1 MKAIEEYLVSILNQM
16 AKMRQPLCISEG
28 LALANSLVVGTK
40 WEKEIIE
47 FKTKRGWSQF
57 DDEGN
62 KKELLGKKWYQRFW
76 KRNSHII
83 ERKATQKFAKD
94 RSEWS
99 VYRNFAQMYDEV
111 YEAMVDAG
119 VAKKLE
125 EPMWVDMEGNA
136 TDEENAF
143 GKKKATHTLTR
154 PDMVIFVDEVG
165 CNTSQEGD
173 GHVGGQKK
181 IVPRG
186 TVPKE
191 SATTNDNHFTLLGF
205 TAATG
210 EPVMCAII
218 MAGKSINSDA
228 VTGVN
233 VFAQKVGDE
242 ADPDFVKNNTGPGK
256 LYPLGPTCE
265 FKGKQ
270 VPCVVAHTES
280 GSITSELLASFLKH
294 MDDIQVFP
302 RDDPNVKPFLL
313 LDGHGSR
320 LELPFLT
327 YVNTE
332 AHPWVVCIGVPYG
345 TLYWQVGDSPE
356 QNGSY
361 KMAITKAKT
370 ELVLKKQRCCWANPR
385 VETYEIIV
393 IVNAAWAKSFA
404 RVDRNKKA
412 IAARGWNPLTRNLLD
427 HPEIA
432 ETQEIAHQENQENS
446 QETVASTLNFGT
458 GVANK
463 VMVDILQ
470 NIDRENVRSQIRQNQ
485 EQGRQAIETLTQCKK
500 LSAGAVF
507 KSGRAMLGP
516 DVLRVAVQRRIKKD
530 EVEKQ
535 KVVRRNTERSKKR
548 SAYLK
553 ARADTT
559 NLEQASWT
567 VSQLKALISFKK
579 RKTDTWQQPK
589 NKVQLIEKWNE
600 LKNRETPP
608 PSPAREE
615 QQGDDEEEED
625 TVEAV
630 EAV

>member
-1 MKAIEEYLVSILNQM
+1 
-16 AKMRQPLCISEG
+16 
-28 LALANSLVVGTK
+28 
-40 WEKEIIE
+40 
-47 FKTKRGWSQF
+47 
-57 DDEGN
+57 
-62 KKELLGKKWYQRFW
+62 
-76 KRNSHII
+76 
-83 ERKATQKFAKD
+83 
-94 RSEWS
+94 
-99 VYRNFAQMYDEV
+99 
-111 YEAMVDAG
+111 
-119 VAKKLE
+119 
-125 EPMWVDMEGNA
+125 
-136 TDEENAF
+136 
-143 GKKKATHTLTR
+143 
-154 PDMVIFVDEVG
+154 
-165 CNTSQEGD
+165 
-173 GHVGGQKK
+173 
-181 IVPRG
+181 
-186 TVPKE
+186 
-191 SATTNDNHFTLLGF
+191 
-205 TAATG
+205 
-210 EPVMCAII
+210 
-218 MAGKSINSDA
+218 
-228 VTGVN
+228 
-233 VFAQKVGDE
+233 
-242 ADPDFVKNNTGPGK
+242 
-256 LYPLGPTCE
+256 
-265 FKGKQ
+265 
-270 VPCVVAHTES
+270 
-280 GSITSELLASFLKH
+280 
-294 MDDIQVFP
+294 
-302 RDDPNVKPFLL
+302 
-313 LDGHGSR
+313 
-320 LELPFLT
+320 
-327 YVNTE
+327 
-332 AHPWVVCIGVPYG
+332 
-345 TLYWQVGDSPE
+345 
-356 QNGSY
+356 
-361 KMAITKAKT
+361 MAITKAKT

-589 NKVQLIEKWNE
+589 NKAQLIEKWNE
-600 LKNRETPP
+600 VKNRETPP